1 MDKIELLLKKLNN
14 RVPKSVATR
23 LDEYYALC
31 DKYDDAEAEFNE
43 NPSDE
48 NKDKIDEINQYIDS
62 LEKKLVVTLTGLVQ
76 EKEEEEKG
84 GTPAPQPTP
93 APASTDG
100 KPAEEVDDKDKDKDK
115 DKEKKGISV
124 FGVVLGVTLLV
135 ATAGA
140 YNYFSKNK

>member
-48 NKDKIDEINQYIDS
+48 NKAKIDEINQYIDS
-62 LEKKLVVTLTGLVQ
+62 LEQKLVVTLTGLVQ

-115 DKEKKGISV
+115 EKKGISV